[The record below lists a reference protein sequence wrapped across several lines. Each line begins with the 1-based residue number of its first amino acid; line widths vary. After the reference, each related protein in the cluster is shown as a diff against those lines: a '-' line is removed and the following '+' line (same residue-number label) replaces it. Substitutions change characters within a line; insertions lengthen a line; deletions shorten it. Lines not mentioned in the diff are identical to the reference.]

1 MLSSNCEKMLCVGV
15 MALLV
20 LQIWVIVMLKHQK
33 TENYGYRGGFQGM
46 GSANRQVN
54 EGATW

>member
-1 MLSSNCEKMLCVGV
+1 MTPNCEKMLCAGV
-15 MALLV
+15 VAILALQIALLV
-20 LQIWVIVMLKHQK
+20 MLKQQK

-54 EGATW
+54 EGANW

>member
-1 MLSSNCEKMLCVGV
+1 MLCVGV